1 MRAHLFVEVEKLSP
15 GAWLSSEIKT
25 RGVSPG
31 SHATVMRRSRRVVAL
46 PPTEIG
52 VLKPHAPVAVPS
64 GPVGAVERAI
74 ADGLRDVRRA
84 DFVCAFEVCDGAAD
98 LQDSIIRA
106 RRQPLP
112 RHRLFQQT
120 LALVAHRTE
129 ASYVSRRH
137 LRVREDA
144 LAAQALALPKARAN
158 DARAN
163 LCGRLARGR
172 FAAQL
177 FEADGGHVNV
187 YVYPVEERAGDATDV
202 ALDLQRRAAAL
213 ARRVVPESARA
224 ELRCLFAMCGYRP
237 KSLSLRRTLLF

>member
-1 MRAHLFVEVEKLSP
+1 MV
-15 GAWLSSEIKT
+15 
-25 RGVSPG
+25 
-31 SHATVMRRSRRVVAL
+31 
-46 PPTEIG
+46 
-52 VLKPHAPVAVPS
+52 
-64 GPVGAVERAI
+64 
-74 ADGLRDVRRA
+74 
-84 DFVCAFEVCDGAAD
+84 AAD
-98 LQDSIIRA
+98 LEDSIIRA

-112 RHRLFQQT
+112 RHRLLQQT
-120 LALVAHRTE
+120 LALVAHRAE

-144 LAAQALALPKARAN
+144 LAAQALALPKARAH

-163 LCGRLARGR
+163 LGGRLARCR

-213 ARRVVPESARA
+213 ARRVVPESARTRIHRGGEHEGGREGERHRGA
-224 ELRCLFAMCGYRP
+224 ADSHPLIFERLAQDFENAPVEFRQLVEEEHAVVRERNFAGARYGPAADESGVAYRVV
-237 KSLSLRRTLLF
+237 R